1 MPTFDVEAFLRES
14 LDHVWN
20 GRLPGRLYECMAAA
34 VAIHGPSGQEL
45 LGREEAVA
53 EVVAWLAV
61 FPDMR
66 LTIEEVVWSGDERRG
81 ILASVRQT
89 RASAFSPAAGQ
100 PATCA
105 GIAHYLICDGLIR
118 EVWQEWDELG
128 LAEQLGL
135 DRSQTLARLAA
146 ERRPAGAA
154 PPFGQGEIR
163 RSAGQLPPAALPAG
177 RSPQCAAA
185 ELVLSGLHDI
195 WNRRLVGRVD
205 EVCAGEL
212 VWQVGC
218 GQPSG
223 RDDLA
228 AHVLARLAALPDL
241 SLHVDQLVCQEE
253 PHGGIARLSLAWTLL
268 GTHTGPGVYGSPT
281 GRRIRLSGL
290 SQLHVM
296 GGRIVAQWDVCG
308 ELALAAQLAGPPE
321 SHHTKSDSRE

>member
-53 EVVAWLAV
+53 EVVAWLAA
-61 FPDMR
+61 FPDTR
-66 LTIEEVVWSGDERRG
+66 LTVEEVVWSGDEQRG
-81 ILASVRQT
+81 FLASVRQV
-89 RASAFSPAAGQ
+89 RASALGPAAGQ
-100 PATCA
+100 PAICA
-105 GIAHYLICDGLIR
+105 GIAHFLVRDGLIR

-146 ERRPAGAA
+146 ERRATGAA

-163 RSAGQLPPAALPAG
+163 RSAGQLPPPALPAG
-177 RSPQCAAA
+177 HSPRRAAV
-185 ELVLSGLHDI
+185 ELVLNGLHDI

-205 EVCAGEL
+205 EVYATPV
-212 VWQVGC
+212 VWQVGS
-218 GQPSG
+218 GQPGG

-228 AHVLARLAALPDL
+228 AHVLARLAAFWRHRAP
-241 SLHVDQLVCQEE
+241 
-253 PHGGIARLSLAWTLL
+253 
-268 GTHTGPGVYGSPT
+268 GPGLDAAGHAHRA
-281 GRRIRLSGL
+281 GRLRLAHRPARPPVGP
-290 SQLHVM
+290 QPPARH
-296 GGRIVAQWDVCG
+296 GRPDRGPMDRLWR
-308 ELALAAQLAGPPE
+308 AGAGDPACRPA
-321 SHHTKSDSRE
+321 

>member
-1 MPTFDVEAFLRES
+1 VRES
-14 LDHVWN
+14 LGQVWN

-53 EVVAWLAV
+53 EVVAWLAA

-66 LTIEEVVWSGDERRG
+66 LTIQEVVWSGDEQRG
-81 ILASVRQT
+81 FLASVRQV
-89 RASAFSPAAGQ
+89 RASALGPAAG
-100 PATCA
+100 PLATCA
-105 GIAHYLICDGLIR
+105 GIAHFLVRDGLIR

-135 DRSQTLARLAA
+135 DRSQTLARQAA
-146 ERRPAGAA
+146 ERGLAGAA

-163 RSAGQLPPAALPAG
+163 RSAGQLPPPALPAG
-177 RSPQCAAA
+177 HSARRAAA
-185 ELVLSGLHDI
+185 ELVLNGLHDI

-205 EVCAGEL
+205 EVYAVDF
-212 VWQVGC
+212 VWRVGC
-218 GQPSG
+218 GQPGG
-223 RDDLA
+223 RDDLT
-228 AHVLARLAALPDL
+228 AHVLARLAAFPDL

-253 PHGGIARLSLAWTLL
+253 PHGAIARLGLAWTLL

-281 GRRIRLSGL
+281 GRRVRLSGL

-296 GGRIVAQWDVCG
+296 DGRITAQWTVGG

-321 SHHTKSDSRE
+321 R

>member
-53 EVVAWLAV
+53 EVVAWLAA
-61 FPDMR
+61 FPDTR
-66 LTIEEVVWSGDERRG
+66 LTVEEVVWSGDEQRG
-81 ILASVRQT
+81 FLASVRQV
-89 RASAFSPAAGQ
+89 RASALGPAAGQ
-100 PATCA
+100 PAICA
-105 GIAHYLICDGLIR
+105 GIAHFLVRDGLIR

-146 ERRPAGAA
+146 ERRATGAA

-163 RSAGQLPPAALPAG
+163 RGAGQLPPPALPAG
-177 RSPQCAAA
+177 HSPRRAAV
-185 ELVLSGLHDI
+185 ELVLNGLHDI

-205 EVCAGEL
+205 EVYATPV
-212 VWQVGC
+212 VWQVGS
-218 GQPSG
+218 GQPGG

-228 AHVLARLAALPDL
+228 AHVLARLAAFPDL

-253 PHGGIARLSLAWTLL
+253 PHGAIARLGLAWTLL
-268 GTHTGPGVYGSPT
+268 GTHTGPGVYGSPA
-281 GRRIRLSGL
+281 GRRVRLSGL
-290 SQLHVM
+290 SHLHVM
-296 GGRIVAQWDVCG
+296 DGRIVAQWTVCG
-308 ELALAAQLAGPPE
+308 ELALAIQLAGQPE
-321 SHHTKSDSRE
+321 G

>member
-1 MPTFDVEAFLRES
+1 MPIFDVEAFLRET
-14 LDHVWN
+14 LDQVWN
-20 GRLPGRLYECMAAA
+20 DRLPGRLYQCMAAA
-34 VAIHGPSGQEL
+34 VDIHGPSGQEL

-53 EVVAWLAV
+53 EVVGWLAA

-89 RASAFSPAAGQ
+89 RASAFGPAAGR

-105 GIAHYLICDGLIR
+105 GIAHYLIRDGLIR
-118 EVWQEWDELG
+118 EVWQEWDELR
-128 LAEQLGL
+128 LAEQLGR
-135 DRSQTLARLAA
+135 DRSQTLARLAT
-146 ERRPAGAA
+146 ERGPTGAA

-163 RSAGQLPPAALPAG
+163 RGVGQLPPPALPAG
-177 RSPQCAAA
+177 NGPRCAAA

-205 EVCAGEL
+205 EVYAAPL
-212 VWQVGC
+212 VWQLGS
-218 GQPSG
+218 GQPGG

-228 AHVLARLAALPDL
+228 AHVLARLAAFPDL
-241 SLHVDQLVCQEE
+241 CLHVDQLVCQEE
-253 PHGGIARLSLAWTLL
+253 PHGGSARLGLAWTLL
-268 GTHTGPGVYGSPT
+268 GTHTGPGVDGSPT

-296 GGRIVAQWDVCG
+296 GGQIVAQWDVCG

-321 SHHTKSDSRE
+321 SHHPRSDARE